1 MLCVYS
7 IKDKVIAISSGYH
20 TKQNKIRKYIFSN
33 HLDIKDPIRVSN
45 IKNQFSLK
53 YGSWEL
59 MDNINKNRWK
69 KKRRVEERIYFY
81 VASSNAWWITLNF
94 NDRVLSL
101 SEDTRRQYVRRY
113 FSKHYPHYV
122 ANIDY
127 GSNKEYV
134 DRKGNIRTATNR
146 EHYHAVILSDK
157 RPNIQWE
164 HGFSHIEKI
173 NVHKLSLHKITLYI
187 TKLSNHAL
195 KNSTKNKRII
205 YSKDEEYKLFKE
217 KMKARNKNFSKWKH
231 QLISQMI

>member
-1 MLCVYS
+1 MLCLYTL
-7 IKDKVIAISSGYH
+7 KDKINAISSGYH
-20 TKQNKIRKYIFSN
+20 TKQNKIRKYIFLN
-33 HLDIKDPIRVSN
+33 KLEVLDPQRVEN
-45 IKNQFSLK
+45 IKRQFNLK

-69 KKRRVEERIYFY
+69 KKRRIEERIYFY

-94 NDRVLSL
+94 NDHALSL

-113 FSKHYPHYV
+113 FAKHYPHYV

-127 GSNKEYV
+127 GSNKEYI
-134 DRKGNIRTATNR
+134 DRKGNKRIATNR
-146 EHYHAVILSDK
+146 EHYHAVILSDN

-173 NVHKLSLHKITLYI
+173 NIHKLSLHKITLYI

-205 YSKDEEYKLFKE
+205 YSKDYEYKVFQE
-217 KMKARNKNFSKWKH
+217 KMRKRKASFGKWRN
-231 QLISQMI
+231 QLISQMV